1 MKEKQMKKKH
11 FPTYLP
17 NQKNTG
23 YGYSK
28 QTILRMASVQG
39 KLQNKNEK

>member
-1 MKEKQMKKKH
+1 MKEKQKKT
-11 FPTYLP
+11 FSYLP
-17 NQKNTG
+17 TQPKNTG